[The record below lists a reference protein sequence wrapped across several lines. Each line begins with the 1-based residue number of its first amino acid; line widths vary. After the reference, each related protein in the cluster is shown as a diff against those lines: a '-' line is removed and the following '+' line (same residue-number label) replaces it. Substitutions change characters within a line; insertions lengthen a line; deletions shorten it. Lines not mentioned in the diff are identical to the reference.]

1 MNFLLEQL
9 PDASFRGHL
18 EQLLN
23 LLSLPGVTDVICN
36 GSSDWWVDRGKG
48 LEQVGQIQ
56 VPPRELQ
63 EMARFLV
70 ALGDRHLD
78 LISPITDAAITDANF
93 PVLKQLGIDRLRIHA
108 VLESEVSE
116 HTLLSIRVHR
126 QTTAKLT
133 LLFNEGM
140 FSAVQLLKLQE
151 IMRTRANF
159 LISGPTGSGKTTL
172 LRAMLA
178 QNERLRTVVVEDTF
192 ELLPIPGQVVGL
204 QTRHPN
210 TDGAGEI
217 DLATLAREALRMRPD
232 RLVIGEVRGP
242 EVAVLLKAMNTGHA
256 GSASTIHANSA
267 GQVYARM
274 LALATDAGYTQET
287 FTPVVKAA
295 VEWVIH
301 LDFDGANRKIKEIG
315 KLQHVPGP
323 K

>member
-9 PDASFRGHL
+9 PDASFRRHL

-36 GSSDWWVDRGKG
+36 GPADWWVDRGKG
-48 LEQVGQIQ
+48 LESVPELQ
-56 VPPRELQ
+56 VPARELQ
-63 EMARFLV
+63 EMARFLA

-78 LISPITDAAITDANF
+78 LISPIADAAVTVANF
-93 PVLKQLGIDRLRIHA
+93 PVLKQLGIDRLRLHA

-116 HTLLSIRVHR
+116 QTLLSIRVHR
-126 QTTAKLT
+126 ETTAKLT
-133 LLFNEGM
+133 VLFNEGM
-140 FSAVQLLKLQE
+140 FTAAQLLQLQE
-151 IMRTRANF
+151 ILRTRANF
-159 LISGPTGSGKTTL
+159 VISGPTGSGKTTL

-178 QNERLRTVVVEDTF
+178 QNEQLRTVVVEDTF
-192 ELLPIPGQVVGL
+192 EILPIPGQVVGL
-204 QTRHPN
+204 QVRHPN
-210 TDGAGEI
+210 TDGAGGI

-267 GQVYARM
+267 GQVYARL
-274 LALATDAGYTQET
+274 LALATDAGFTQQI
-287 FTPVVKAA
+287 FTPMVKAA

-301 LDFDGANRKIKEIG
+301 LDIEGSERKIKEIG
-315 KLQHVPGP
+315 KLQNVPGA